1 MVLLRCC
8 VALYGGVSRVCVF
21 VIPSVMSCCR
31 ALAHGVL
38 CHWFSAMFGML
49 HSVMPFTSVGS
60 AGRAIPFGML
70 AMDMES
76 RGCTGS

>member
-1 MVLLRCC
+1 MTTPVWILHKQSRYMVLLRCC

-38 CHWFSAMFGML
+38 CHWFSAMFGAC
-49 HSVMPFTSVGS
+49 SI
-60 AGRAIPFGML
+60 R
-70 AMDMES
+70 
-76 RGCTGS
+76 